1 MIRDKTRIG
10 RGETYYAKFSM
21 GRAVMAKRKIS
32 NYKTDRRRK
41 HHHWLVTVTYSDNE
55 SFTRVYIDRERA
67 EKFAAR
73 QKKSPIV
80 KKTRIRQLS

>member
-10 RGETYYAKFSM
+10 RVKTYWDEFSTE
-21 GRAVMAKRKIS
+21 RPVMAKRKIS

-55 SFTRVYIDRERA
+55 SFGRVYIDRERA

>member
-1 MIRDKTRIG
+1 
-10 RGETYYAKFSM
+10 
-21 GRAVMAKRKIS
+21 MAKRKAS

-41 HHHWLVTVTYSDNE
+41 HHHWLVTVTYSDSE
-55 SFTRVYIDRERA
+55 SFARVYIDRERA